1 MTSLDSRKR
10 WFALALIVAAQF
22 MVVLDV
28 AIVNVALPSIKTDL
42 NFSQEN
48 LQWVVTSYAI
58 LFGGFLLLGGRLADL
73 LGRRRLFVAG
83 VIIFTVSSLL
93 DGLAWSEGSLIAFR
107 SLQGLG
113 AALLSPAA
121 LSILTTMFAEGRERN
136 LALGIWGAASGSG
149 AAAGV
154 LLGGALTSA
163 FNWSWI
169 FFINVPAGVIVL
181 ALTPVL
187 LRESRANLDQRGF
200 DVAGAV
206 SITSGL
212 MVLVYA
218 LTRATQHGWATAE
231 TIGLLAASAA
241 LIVGFVVIELRS
253 KAPLLPMRIFRLRTL
268 TASNLSGL
276 LLSGAL
282 FSQFF
287 LLTLYMQQVLHYSAL
302 QTGVAYIALT
312 LSVIVFSGVAQAAAT
327 RVGIRT
333 VLPAG
338 MMLAAGALILYAQLP
353 VHGHYF
359 WDLLPAFLLSGLG
372 LAFAFVPMS
381 IGATDRR
388 ARERGGRRLRAHQHE
403 PADRRCNRRRG
414 RDHARDDVHGPLRR
428 LPRRRVGAQRRRTDA
443 RVPDHLLRARDH
455 RGSRSRR
462 GRGAHGVAF
471 GDSGSRAGRGRAAA
485 RGGLAHGRTR
495 GSLSAP
501 PLLARAAL
509 AIPPTCSAAGEGANA
524 LVLTTRAAQDRM
536 RLGRRI
542 RAPPGKRR

>member
-1 MTSLDSRKR
+1 MTSLENRKR

-42 NFSQEN
+42 HFSQES

-58 LFGGFLLLGGRLADL
+58 LFGGVLLLGGRLADL
-73 LGRRRLFVAG
+73 LGRRRLFIAG
-83 VIIFTVSSLL
+83 VILFSVSSLL

-121 LSILTTMFAEGRERN
+121 LSILTTTFAEGRERN

-163 FNWSWI
+163 FSWSWI
-169 FFINVPAGVIVL
+169 FFINVPAGLIVL
-181 ALTPVL
+181 ALTPLL
-187 LRESRANLDQRGF
+187 LRESRADLDHRHF
-200 DVAGAV
+200 DTAGAA
-206 SITSGL
+206 SITGGL
-212 MVLVYA
+212 MLLVYA
-218 LTRATQHGWATAE
+218 LTRATQLGWATAE

-241 LIVGFVVIELRS
+241 LIVAFVVIELRS
-253 KAPLLPMRIFRLRTL
+253 KAPLLPLRIFRLRTL
-268 TASNLSGL
+268 TASNTSGL
-276 LLSGAL
+276 LLSGAM

-312 LSVIVFSGVAQAAAT
+312 LSVIAFSGVAQAVAT
-327 RVGIRT
+327 RLGIRR

-338 MMLAAGALILYAQLP
+338 MLLAAGGLVLYAQLP

-381 IGATDRR
+381 IGALTGVK
-388 ARERGGRRLRAHQHE
+388 GGEAGVASGLINTSQQVGGAIGV
-403 PADRRCNRRRG
+403 AVATTIATTFTNRYV
-414 RDHARDDVHGPLRR
+414 DVHAGANPLGG
-428 LPRRRVGAQRRRTDA
+428 GALTHGFQVTFYVLA
-443 RVPDHLLRARDH
+443 VIAAL
-455 RGSRSRR
+455 
-462 GRGAHGVAF
+462 GAL
-471 GDSGSRAGRGRAAA
+471 AAA
-485 RGGLAHGRTR
+485 
-495 GSLSAP
+495 
-501 PLLARAAL
+501 
-509 AIPPTCSAAGEGANA
+509 
-524 LVLTTRAAQDRM
+524 VLTESRPPEAEAVPAEREALLEAA
-536 RLGRRI
+536 
-542 RAPPGKRR
+542 